1 MRRWCLAENANA
13 NFSLVIPPEK
23 IGVALH
29 QDQMPDIQRD
39 LKGRFSLCWE
49 PECEVWVAW
58 NWLFL
63 LWYEVISAM
72 QDYQFQPSNFCPWS
86 PLTLVCWKN
95 LGIPYFEEQNSQ
107 AVKLSLLPVLRQQL
121 HVVSTCV
128 SRAGK
133 LPGSNA
139 GVRLRALG
147 ATLLLLH
154 SVCLSPPR
162 WAGFICFT
170 GGFCAALLGKAL
182 RNRSCAPL
190 LIVNL
195 DGKRKSCFFSSVL
208 WACRWWNLHE
218 S

>member
-29 QDQMPDIQRD
+29 QDQMTDIQRD
-39 LKGRFSLCWE
+39 LKGKFSLCWE
-49 PECEVWVAW
+49 PECEVWVTL

-72 QDYQFQPSNFCPWS
+72 QDYQFQPSNFCLWS
-86 PLTLVCWKN
+86 PLTLFCWKN
-95 LGIPYFEEQNSQ
+95 LGIPYFDEQNSQ

-133 LPGSNA
+133 VQVQMMVSGWGHWVPHCSSCTVSACPHHAGPDLFVLEEGS
-139 GVRLRALG
+139 V
-147 ATLLLLH
+147 LL
-154 SVCLSPPR
+154 CWERP
-162 WAGFICFT
+162 WEIA
-170 GGFCAALLGKAL
+170 AALCC
-182 RNRSCAPL
+182 SL
-190 LIVNL
+190 LI
-195 DGKRKSCFFSSVL
+195 
-208 WACRWWNLHE
+208 
-218 S
+218 